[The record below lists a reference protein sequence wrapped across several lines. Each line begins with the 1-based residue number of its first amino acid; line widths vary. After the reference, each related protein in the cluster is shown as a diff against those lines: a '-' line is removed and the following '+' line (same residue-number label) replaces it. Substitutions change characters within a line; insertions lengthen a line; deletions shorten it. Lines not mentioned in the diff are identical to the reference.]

1 MSIESQDIQ
10 TPITLYTAESVLRS
24 PGTLLRSMWR
34 DLLASR
40 QLAWQLTVRDI
51 KARYRQSALGI
62 LWAFLVPLATA
73 GIFIILKGSG
83 IVTLGD
89 TEIPYVA
96 FAIIGTTLWG
106 SFSESL
112 NAPLA
117 ALNTN
122 KIMLAQLNFPRE
134 ALILSGMGQ
143 VLFNTCIRL
152 VIVFAIFLIFHLEPT
167 WGMLLAPL
175 AMLMLMLLG
184 IVIGMAL
191 IPLGMLYTD
200 ITQVLG
206 VVTTIWLFVTPVL
219 YPAPEQGFLAALT
232 TVNPVAPIIVGAR
245 DLLTLGTLPDVVPF
259 AIVSGLTIVGLL
271 VMWVIYRVSLPILI
285 ERISA

>member
-10 TPITLYTAESVLRS
+10 TPITVYTAESVLRY

-96 FAIIGTTLWG
+96 FAIIGTTLWAT
-106 SFSESL
+106 FSESL

-122 KIMLAQLNFPRE
+122 KPMLAQLNFPRE

-200 ITQVLG
+200 IAQVLG
-206 VVTTIWLFVTPVL
+206 VVTTIWLFITPVL

-232 TVNPVAPIIVGAR
+232 TVNPVAPIIIGAR

>member
-10 TPITLYTAESVLRS
+10 TPITVYTAESVLRS
-24 PGTLLRSMWR
+24 PGKLRHSMWR

-40 QLAWQLTVRDI
+40 ELAWRLTVRDI

-62 LWAFLVPLATA
+62 VWAFLAPLATA

-96 FAIIGTTLWG
+96 FAIIGTTLWA
-106 SFSESL
+106 SFTGSL

-117 ALNTN
+117 TLNAN
-122 KIMLAQLNFPRE
+122 KPMLAQVNFPRE
-134 ALILSGMGQ
+134 ALILSAFGQ
-143 VLFNTCIRL
+143 ELFNTCIRL
-152 VIVFAIFLIFHLEPT
+152 VIVVAIFLIFQLEPT
-167 WGMLLAPL
+167 WGLLLAPL
-175 AMLMLMLLG
+175 AILMLMLLG
-184 IVIGMAL
+184 LVIGMAL

-200 ITQVLG
+200 VTQVLG
-206 VVTTIWLFVTPVL
+206 VITTIWLFLTPVL
-219 YPAPEQGFLAALT
+219 YPPPNQGFLAALT

>member
-10 TPITLYTAESVLRS
+10 TPITVYTAESVLRS
-24 PGTLLRSMWR
+24 PGKLLRSMWR

-96 FAIIGTTLWG
+96 FAIIGTTLWA
-106 SFSESL
+106 SFTGSL
-112 NAPLA
+112 NAPLTT
-117 ALNTN
+117 LNTN
-122 KIMLAQLNFPRE
+122 KPMLAQLNFPRE

-206 VVTTIWLFVTPVL
+206 VITTIWLFITPVL

>member
-10 TPITLYTAESVLRS
+10 TPITVYTAESVLRS
-24 PGTLLRSMWR
+24 PGKLLRSMWR

-96 FAIIGTTLWG
+96 FAIIGTTLWAT
-106 SFSESL
+106 FSESL

-122 KIMLAQLNFPRE
+122 KAMLAQLNFPRE

-200 ITQVLG
+200 IAQVLG